1 MAIKKTVVKSGVI
14 INDCYIKV
22 SSIGGDKSKMVF
34 VVAFKATSE
43 ADHFSSEQFS
53 FQPKLDGEN
62 FIAQAYSHLKT
73 LPEFSGAQD
82 C

>member
-1 MAIKKTVVKSGVI
+1 MAIKKTVIKSGVT

-43 ADHFSSEQFS
+43 TDHFASEQFL
-53 FQPKLDGEN
+53 FTPKLDGEN
-62 FIAQAYSHLKT
+62 FIAQAYLHLKS
-73 LPEFSGAQD
+73 LPEFAGAQD